1 MSTRAVS
8 IMAIEQWLLE
18 EFRTTP
24 FHNLFYLGLCRP
36 SCALGGGTCSDKV
49 LAFQARLRRL
59 GVNAR
64 LHNAR
69 INGQLCHR
77 VLALALEDGVYFAD
91 VGNGWPSIRL
101 FPADR
106 EICYAAY
113 GIVFQTHLREAY
125 LDVYQ
130 IKQGRESLSLSI
142 PLTLEPESAVKS
154 AIARRFNGEISY
166 PFRAGLRYAQVVA
179 DDFLFLKGHELR
191 IFSQRAAV
199 QTIRLASPASQL
211 SALQSYFGLDLN
223 ACGLSDDGHKHRL
236 SGVGNVS

>member
-8 IMAIEQWLLE
+8 IVAIEQWVLE
-18 EFRTTP
+18 EFRATP

-36 SCALGGGTCSDKV
+36 SYALGGGTCSDKV
-49 LAFQARLRRL
+49 MAVQARLRSA

-64 LHNAR
+64 LHTAR
-69 INGQLCHR
+69 INNQLCHR

-113 GIVFQTHLREAY
+113 GIVFQTRLREGY

-130 IKQGRESLSLSI
+130 IKQGCERLSLSI
-142 PLTLEPESAVKS
+142 PLKLERESTVKS
-154 AIARRFNGEISY
+154 AIARRFNGEITY
-166 PFRAGLRYAQVVA
+166 PFSTGLRYAQVVG
-179 DDFLFLKGHELR
+179 DEFLFLKGNELR
-191 IFSQRAAV
+191 IFSQGTAV
-199 QTIRLASPASQL
+199 QSIHLASPASQL
-211 SALQSYFGLDLN
+211 SALHAYFGLDLA
-223 ACGLSDDGHKHRL
+223 ACGLSDDGHEQRFRA
-236 SGVGNVS
+236 VGAAS